1 MAFFD
6 DWDPAKDLERFRTE
20 IDDLL
25 ERFRFRPFRPA
36 KEAKAGAM
44 VPSLESFVDDGKFIV
59 RLDVPGVDPKDIEV
73 NVTEGMLTVRAKR
86 EETQEIKK
94 KDYIRREVRY
104 GSFERAMSLPKGVKA
119 EDVKA
124 TYGDGVLELTAPMPK
139 ELAPKQVKVPI
150 QAAAPK
156 KIETKEKVE
165 TKEKTAA

>member
-1 MAFFD
+1 MSFFE
-6 DWDPAKDLERFRTE
+6 DWDPAKDLERFRSE

-25 ERFRFRPFRPA
+25 ERFRFRAFRP
-36 KEAKAGAM
+36 KEAKAGAL
-44 VPSLESFVDDGKFIV
+44 VPSLESFADDGKFVV
-59 RLDVPGVDPKDIEV
+59 RLDIPGVDPKDIEV
-73 NVTEGMLTVRAKR
+73 NVSEGMLSVRAKR

-104 GSFERAMSLPKGVKA
+104 GYFERAMSLPKGVKA

-156 KIETKEKVE
+156 KIEAKEKVE
-165 TKEKTAA
+165 AKEKTAA

>member
-1 MAFFD
+1 MSFFE

-25 ERFRFRPFRPA
+25 ERFRFRAFRP
-36 KEAKAGAM
+36 KELKATAL

-73 NVTEGMLTVRAKR
+73 NVVEGMLNVRAKR

-94 KDYIRREVRY
+94 KDFIRREVRY
-104 GSFERAMSLPKGVKA
+104 GSFERTMALPKGVKP

-124 TYGDGVLELTAPMPK
+124 SYGDGVLELTAPMPK
-139 ELAPKQVKVPI
+139 EMIAKQVKVPI
-150 QAAAPK
+150 QQAAPK
-156 KIETKEKVE
+156 KVEAREKVE